1 MAKKSK
7 EAEKD
12 EVIVDVEEVYSK
24 TEDFIN
30 TNQNAILGFIG
41 VAVAVI
47 VGFYAYN
54 KVYLGPLEEEAH
66 GQMFMAE
73 QYFQKDSFQLALNGD
88 GGNYLGFLDV
98 ADEYGNTSAGNLAH
112 YYAGICY
119 LRTGDFEAAIE
130 ELNSFD
136 GAGEMLGAV
145 ALGATGDAYMELGEI
160 DEALNYY
167 EKAVDANENDF
178 TTPIYLQKAGLAAEK
193 GGNFDKAIDYYT
205 QVKENYPTSNEGRNA
220 EKFIA
225 RAEANLN

>member
-30 TNQNAILGFIG
+30 TNQNAIIGAIG
-41 VAVAVI
+41 VIVAVI

-73 QYFQKDSFQLALNGD
+73 QYFQKDSFELALNGD
-88 GGNYLGFLDV
+88 GNYLGFLDI
-98 ADEYGNTSAGNLAH
+98 ADEYGSTSAGNLAH
-112 YYAGICY
+112 YYAGVCY
-119 LRTGDFEAAIE
+119 LRTGNYETAIE
-130 ELNSFD
+130 ELNDFD

-145 ALGATGDAYMELGEI
+145 ALGATGDAYMELGEVA
-160 DEALNYY
+160 EALNYY
-167 EKAVDANENDF
+167 EKAVASSENDF
-178 TTPIYLQKAGLAAEK
+178 TTPVYLQKAGFAAEK

-205 QVKENYPTSNEGRNA
+205 QVKENFPTSNEGRNA